1 MSQYLKYFILIFSL
15 SLINVSCD
23 SSKSKKPKIFES
35 PDGGKTI
42 FHRDFGSAPLSR
54 TTYENVYGYHPQE
67 LLIKKI
73 LPIDVFYKL
82 FRSEK
87 V

>member
-1 MSQYLKYFILIFSL
+1 MPSDWTYQGNK
-15 SLINVSCD
+15 
-23 SSKSKKPKIFES
+23 KIFES
-35 PDGGKTI
+35 PDGGKTV
-42 FHRDFGSAPLSR
+42 FERDMGSAPLSR
-54 TTYENVYGYHPQE
+54 TPYEKVYGYHPQE

>member
-1 MSQYLKYFILIFSL
+1 MPSDYSDEHIRQMTDPRHDQSAF
-15 SLINVSCD
+15 
-23 SSKSKKPKIFES
+23 KKPKIFES

>member
-1 MSQYLKYFILIFSL
+1 MPSDYSDEHIKQMTDPRHDQSAF
-15 SLINVSCD
+15 
-23 SSKSKKPKIFES
+23 KKPKIFES

-54 TTYENVYGYHPQE
+54 TPYEKLYGYHPQE

-82 FRSEK
+82 FGSEK